1 MAKLQNSYLVD
12 DNDYSELSDGEILDL
27 IYDKF
32 KIEGSDPT
40 KQLIDKI
47 DLLLSQ
53 SNFSWETISN
63 N

>member
-1 MAKLQNSYLVD
+1 MAKLQNSFLVD
-12 DNDYSELSDGEILDL
+12 ENDYSELSDGEILDL

-32 KIEGSDPT
+32 KIVGDNPT

-53 SNFSWETISN
+53 SNN
-63 N
+63 

>member
-1 MAKLQNSYLVD
+1 MAKLQNSFLVD
-12 DNDYSELSDGEILDL
+12 ENDYSELSDGEILDL
-27 IYDKF
+27 IFDKF

-53 SNFSWETISN
+53 SNN
-63 N
+63 

>member
-1 MAKLQNSYLVD
+1 MSKLQNSYLVD
-12 DNDYSELSDGEILDL
+12 ENDYSELSDGEILDL

>member
-1 MAKLQNSYLVD
+1 MSKLQNSYLVD